1 MHTYTDVVL
10 DNVLL
15 VTNGKGGVGKT
26 SLVANLA
33 GLAAKAGWS
42 VLAVDLDPQ
51 GNLARDLGYLDR
63 SDGGQGLLAAVLLDQ
78 ELSVLEGV
86 RPLGAARGAGR
97 SGAGHSDAGRLDVV
111 AGGPQ
116 VARLS
121 DQLGIEVARS
131 GPAGYGRLSQ
141 VIGALAPAYDLVLC
155 DLPPGDGAIGRAA
168 LRMGRFVLVPTP
180 PDDAGIDGLGRVF
193 AELQLAS
200 ADNPGL
206 EVLGVVLTL
215 VVSGASAVERRARVD
230 LEVLLGDQVTVF
242 ERTIRFAQAAAVA
255 CRGSGLLADEYAAR
269 AASATPWYRAR
280 AEGQP
285 IERYSSAAAGLAED
299 YRLLADEVL
308 VELARRLGIT
318 KPVLPAGV
326 PGKAREAVG

>member
-1 MHTYTDVVL
+1 ML

-26 SLVANLA
+26 SIVANLA

-78 ELSVLEGV
+78 ELSVIEGV
-86 RPLGAARGAGR
+86 RPLDAAKGAA
-97 SGAGHSDAGRLDVV
+97 RLDVV

-131 GPAGYGRLSQ
+131 GPAGYGRLGE
-141 VIGALAPAYDLVLC
+141 VIGTLAPPYDLILC

-206 EVLGVVLTL
+206 EVLGVVLSL
-215 VVSGASAVERRARVD
+215 VVSGAAAVERRARVD
-230 LEVLLGDQVTVF
+230 LEVLLGEKVLVF
-242 ERTIRFAQAAAVA
+242 EHTIRFAQAAAVA
-255 CRGSGLLADEYAAR
+255 CRGRGLLAHEYAAR
-269 AASATPWYRAR
+269 AASATPWYRAK
-280 AEGQP
+280 ASGQP
-285 IERYSSAAAGLAED
+285 VERYSSAAAGLAED
-299 YRLLADEVL
+299 YRQLADEVL
-308 VELARRLGIT
+308 GELAGRLDIA
-318 KPVLPAGV
+318 KPATS
-326 PGKAREAVG
+326 KAREVVG

>member
-1 MHTYTDVVL
+1 ML
-10 DNVLL
+10 DNLLL

-33 GLAAKAGWS
+33 GLAAKAGRS

-78 ELSVLEGV
+78 ELSVVEAV
-86 RPLGAARGAGR
+86 RPLGAARGAGC
-97 SGAGHSDAGRLDVV
+97 SDAGRLDVV

-215 VVSGASAVERRARVD
+215 VVSGASAVERRARAD
-230 LEVLLGDQVTVF
+230 LEVLLGDQVAVF

-255 CRGSGLLADEYAAR
+255 CRGSGLLADE
-269 AASATPWYRAR
+269 
-280 AEGQP
+280 
-285 IERYSSAAAGLAED
+285 
-299 YRLLADEVL
+299 VL
-308 VELARRLGIT
+308 VELAGRLGIT
-318 KPVLPAGV
+318 KPAPPAGV
-326 PGKAREAVG
+326 SGKAREAVG

>member
-1 MHTYTDVVL
+1 ML

-78 ELSVLEGV
+78 ELSVVEGV
-86 RPLGAARGAGR
+86 RPLDAAR
-97 SGAGHSDAGRLDVV
+97 GAGHSDAGCLDVV

-131 GPAGYGRLSQ
+131 GPAGYGRLAE

-168 LRMGRFVLVPTP
+168 LRMGHFVLVPTP

-193 AELQLAS
+193 AELQQAS
-200 ADNPGL
+200 GDSPGL

-215 VVSGASAVERRARVD
+215 VVSGASAVERRARTD
-230 LEVLLGDQVTVF
+230 LEVMLGGQVKVF
-242 ERTIRFAQAAAVA
+242 EHLVRFAQAAAVA

-285 IERYSSAAAGLAED
+285 VERYSSAAAGLAED
-299 YRLLADEVL
+299 YRQLAGEVLGELAD
-308 VELARRLGIT
+308 RLDIT
-318 KPVLPAGV
+318 KPAPPAGA
-326 PGKAREAVG
+326 PGKAREVVG

>member
-1 MHTYTDVVL
+1 ML
-10 DNVLL
+10 DNVIL

-33 GLAAKAGWS
+33 GLATKAGWS
-42 VLAVDLDPQ
+42 VLAIDLDPQ

-78 ELSVLEGV
+78 ELAVVKTV
-86 RPLGAARGAGR
+86 RPLSVTGP
-97 SGAGHSDAGRLDVV
+97 GRLDVV

-131 GPAGYGRLSQ
+131 GPAGYDRLAE
-141 VIGALAPAYDLVLC
+141 VVAELAPSYDLVVC

-168 LRMGRFVLVPTP
+168 MRMGHFVLIPTP

-193 AELQLAS
+193 AELTQAS
-200 ADNPGL
+200 SENPGL

-215 VVSGASAVERRARVD
+215 VVSGASVVEARARAD
-230 LEVLLGDQVTVF
+230 LEQLLGADVTVF
-242 ERTIRFAQAAAVA
+242 SQTIRFAQAAAVA
-255 CRGSGLLADEYAAR
+255 CRGSGRTATEYAQ
-269 AASATPWYRAR
+269 AATEALPWYTAK
-280 AEGQP
+280 ATGAPVQ
-285 IERYSSAAAGLAED
+285 RYSSAAAGLAAD
-299 YRLLADEVL
+299 YRALADEVL
-308 VELARRLGIT
+308 GALAARLAR
-318 KPVLPAGV
+318 PAPAASSAPAAPRASSV
-326 PGKAREAVG
+326 REAVS

>member
-1 MHTYTDVVL
+1 ML

-97 SGAGHSDAGRLDVV
+97 SDAGRLDVV

-168 LRMGRFVLVPTP
+168 LRMGRFVLVPTL

-215 VVSGASAVERRARVD
+215 VVSGASAVERRARAD

-280 AEGQP
+280 AEGRP
-285 IERYSSAAAGLAED
+285 VERYSSAAAALAED

-308 VELARRLGIT
+308 VELAGRLGIT

>member
-1 MHTYTDVVL
+1 ML

-15 VTNGKGGVGKT
+15 VTNGKGGVTKT
-26 SLVANLA
+26 SLVADLA
-33 GLAAKAGWS
+33 GLAVRAGWS

-78 ELSVLEGV
+78 RVRVVEAV
-86 RPLGAARGAGR
+86 RPLAEGRGAGC
-97 SGAGHSDAGRLDVV
+97 SGAGRLDVV

-131 GPAGYGRLSQ
+131 GPAGYSRLAE
-141 VIGALAPAYDLVLC
+141 VIGTLAPSYDLVLC

-193 AELQLAS
+193 A
-200 ADNPGL
+200 
-206 EVLGVVLTL
+206 
-215 VVSGASAVERRARVD
+215 
-230 LEVLLGDQVTVF
+230 
-242 ERTIRFAQAAAVA
+242 
-255 CRGSGLLADEYAAR
+255 
-269 AASATPWYRAR
+269 
-280 AEGQP
+280 
-285 IERYSSAAAGLAED
+285 
-299 YRLLADEVL
+299 
-308 VELARRLGIT
+308 
-318 KPVLPAGV
+318 
-326 PGKAREAVG
+326 

>member
-1 MHTYTDVVL
+1 VL

-63 SDGGQGLLAAVLLDQ
+63 SDGGQSLLAAVLLDQ

-97 SGAGHSDAGRLDVV
+97 SDAGRLDVV

-121 DQLGIEVARS
+121 DQLGIDVARS
-131 GPAGYGRLSQ
+131 GPAGYGCLSE

-155 DLPPGDGAIGRAA
+155 DLPP
-168 LRMGRFVLVPTP
+168 VPTP

-215 VVSGASAVERRARVD
+215 VVSGASAVERRARAD

-285 IERYSSAAAGLAED
+285 VERYSSAASGLAED

-308 VELARRLGIT
+308 VELAGRLCIT
-318 KPVLPAGV
+318 KPAPPAGV

>member
-1 MHTYTDVVL
+1 ML

-33 GLAAKAGWS
+33 GLAAMAGWS

-63 SDGGQGLLAAVLLDQ
+63 SDGGQGVLAAVLLDQ
-78 ELSVLEGV
+78 EIEPVRGV
-86 RPLGAARGAGR
+86 RPLADDAGAVHPGAGQ
-97 SGAGHSDAGRLDVV
+97 LDVI
-111 AGGPQ
+111 AGGPH

-131 GPAGYGRLSQ
+131 GPSGYGRLAE
-141 VIGALAPAYDLVLC
+141 VIGALASAYDLVVC

-168 LRMGRFVLVPTP
+168 VRMGHFVVIPTP

-200 ADNPGL
+200 DDNPGL

-215 VVSGASAVERRARVD
+215 VVSGASVVERRARAD
-230 LEVLLGDQVTVF
+230 LDALLGDKVKVF
-242 ERTIRFAQAAAVA
+242 DHTIRFAQAAAVA
-255 CRGSGLLADEYAAR
+255 CRSNGLLAEEYAAR
-269 AASATPWYRAR
+269 AVAATPWYRAK
-280 AEGQP
+280 AESQP
-285 IERYSSAAAGLAED
+285 VERYSSAAAGLASD
-299 YRLLADEVL
+299 YRLVVDEILA
-308 VELARRLGIT
+308 ELAGHLGVA
-318 KPVLPAGV
+318 KPALAQ
-326 PGKAREAVG
+326 AREAVS

>member
-1 MHTYTDVVL
+1 ML

-63 SDGGQGLLAAVLLDQ
+63 SDGGQGLLAAILLDQ
-78 ELSVLEGV
+78 ALSVIEAV
-86 RPLGAARGAGR
+86 RPLDAAKG
-97 SGAGHSDAGRLDVV
+97 AGRLDVL

-131 GPAGYGRLSQ
+131 GPAGYGRLAE
-141 VIGALAPAYDLVLC
+141 VIGTLSSAYDLVVC

-168 LRMGRFVLVPTP
+168 LHMGRFVLVPTP

-200 ADNPGL
+200 GDNPGL
-206 EVLGVVLTL
+206 EVLGIVLSL
-215 VVSGASAVERRARVD
+215 VLSGAAAVERRARAD
-230 LEVLLGDQVTVF
+230 LEVLLGGKVKLF

-255 CRGSGLLADEYAAR
+255 CRGSGLLAHEYAAR
-269 AASATPWYRAR
+269 AASATPWYKAH

-285 IERYSSAAAGLAED
+285 VERYSSAAAGLAED

-308 VELARRLGIT
+308 GELAGRLDIVT
-318 KPVLPAGV
+318 TATC
-326 PGKAREAVG
+326 KAREVVG

>member
-86 RPLGAARGAGR
+86 RPLGAARGAG
-97 SGAGHSDAGRLDVV
+97 HSDAGRLDVV

-131 GPAGYGRLSQ
+131 GPAGYGRLSE
-141 VIGALAPAYDLVLC
+141 VIGALASAYDLVLC

-168 LRMGRFVLVPTP
+168 LRMGHFVLVPTP

-200 ADNPGL
+200 ADNPAL

-230 LEVLLGDQVTVF
+230 LEVLLGDQVKVF
-242 ERTIRFAQAAAVA
+242 EHTIRFAQAAAVA

-280 AEGQP
+280 AEGRP
-285 IERYSSAAAGLAED
+285 VERYSSAAAGLAED

-308 VELARRLGIT
+308 VELAGRLGIT
-318 KPVLPAGV
+318 KPAPHAGV

>member
-1 MHTYTDVVL
+1 ML

-63 SDGGQGLLAAVLLDQ
+63 SDGGQSLLAAVLLDQ

-97 SGAGHSDAGRLDVV
+97 SDAGRLDVV

-121 DQLGIEVARS
+121 DQLGIDVARS
-131 GPAGYGRLSQ
+131 GPAGYGCLSE

-215 VVSGASAVERRARVD
+215 VVSGASAVERRARAD

-285 IERYSSAAAGLAED
+285 VERYSSAASGLAED

-308 VELARRLGIT
+308 VELAGRLCIT
-318 KPVLPAGV
+318 KPAPPAGV

>member
-1 MHTYTDVVL
+1 VL

-26 SLVANLA
+26 SVVANLA
-33 GLAAKAGWS
+33 GLAARAGWS

-63 SDGGQGLLAAVLLDQ
+63 SDGGQGLLAAVLLD
-78 ELSVLEGV
+78 SGLEPVRGV
-86 RPLGAARGAGR
+86 RPLSDDAGAVR
-97 SGAGHSDAGRLDVV
+97 SGAGQLDVI

-131 GPAGYGRLSQ
+131 GPGGYGRLAE
-141 VIGALAPAYDLVLC
+141 VIGNLAPAYDLVIC

-168 LRMGRFVLVPTP
+168 MRMGHFVLVPTQ

-200 ADNPGL
+200 GDNAGL
-206 EVLGVVLTL
+206 EVLGVALTL
-215 VVSGASAVERRARVD
+215 VVSGASAIERRARAD
-230 LEVLLGDQVTVF
+230 LEVLLGDKVKVF
-242 ERTIRFAQAAAVA
+242 EQTIRFAQAAAVA
-255 CRGSGLLADEYAAR
+255 CRGSGLLAEEYATR
-269 AASATPWYRAR
+269 AASAIPWYRAR

-285 IERYSSAAAGLAED
+285 VERYSSAAAGLAED

-308 VELARRLGIT
+308 VELAGRLGIT
-318 KPVLPAGV
+318 KPA
-326 PGKAREAVG
+326 KAVKAARAKDKEVVR

>member
-1 MHTYTDVVL
+1 MPYACISYTDVVL

-78 ELSVLEGV
+78 ELSVVEAV
-86 RPLGAARGAGR
+86 RPLAEDRGSER
-97 SGAGHSDAGRLDVV
+97 SGAGRLDVV

-131 GPAGYGRLSQ
+131 GPAGYGRLLD

-168 LRMGRFVLVPTP
+168 LRMGHFVLVPTP
-180 PDDAGIDGLGRVF
+180 PDDAGIDGLGQIF

-215 VVSGASAVERRARVD
+215 VVSGATAVERRARAD
-230 LEVLLGDQVTVF
+230 LEVLLGDQVAVF

-280 AEGQP
+280 AEGRP
-285 IERYSSAAAGLAED
+285 VERYSSAAAGLAED
-299 YRLLADEVL
+299 YRLLAGEVL
-308 VELARRLGIT
+308 VELAGRLGIT
-318 KPVLPAGV
+318 KPALPAGV
-326 PGKAREAVG
+326 PGEARETVG

>member
-1 MHTYTDVVL
+1 ML

-33 GLAAKAGWS
+33 GLAARAGWS

-51 GNLARDLGYLDR
+51 GNLARDLGYLER

-78 ELSVLEGV
+78 ELSVVEAV
-86 RPLGAARGAGR
+86 RHLDAARG
-97 SGAGHSDAGRLDVV
+97 AGRLDVV

-131 GPAGYGRLSQ
+131 GPAGYGRLGE
-141 VIGALAPAYDLVLC
+141 VVGALASSYDLVVC

-168 LRMGRFVLVPTP
+168 MRMGRFVLIPTP

-193 AELQLAS
+193 AELTQAS

-215 VVSGASAVERRARVD
+215 VVSGANAIERRARAD
-230 LEVLLGDQVTVF
+230 LTGLLGGQVKVF
-242 ERTIRFAQAAAVA
+242 EHTIRFAQAAAVD
-255 CRGSGLLADEYAAR
+255 CRGSGLTAGEYAEKAV
-269 AASATPWYRAR
+269 SATPWYRAR

-285 IERYSSAAAGLAED
+285 VERYSSAAAGLASD
-299 YRLLADEVL
+299 YQLLADEVL
-308 VELARRLGIT
+308 GDLAARLGGAG
-318 KPVLPAGV
+318 LAMPAAA
-326 PGKAREAVG
+326 PGKARVAVGR

>member
-1 MHTYTDVVL
+1 VL

-26 SLVANLA
+26 SLVANLT

-42 VLAVDLDPQ
+42 VLAIDLDPQ

-78 ELSVLEGV
+78 ELAVIKRV
-86 RPLGAARGAGR
+86 RPLDGAGP
-97 SGAGHSDAGRLDVV
+97 GRLDVV

-131 GPAGYGRLSQ
+131 GPAGYDRLAE
-141 VIGALAPAYDLVLC
+141 VVAELAPSYDLVVC

-168 LRMGRFVLVPTP
+168 MRMGHVVLIPTP

-193 AELQLAS
+193 AELTQAS
-200 ADNPGL
+200 SENPGL

-215 VVSGASAVERRARVD
+215 VVSGASVVEARARAD
-230 LEVLLGDQVTVF
+230 LEQLLGADVTVF
-242 ERTIRFAQAAAVA
+242 SQTVRQAAAVA
-255 CRGSGLLADEYAAR
+255 CRGSGRTATEYAQ
-269 AASATPWYRAR
+269 AATEALPWYTAKAAGAPVR
-280 AEGQP
+280 
-285 IERYSSAAAGLAED
+285 RYSSAAAGLAAD
-299 YRLLADEVL
+299 YRSLAGEVL
-308 VELARRLGIT
+308 GALAARLART
-318 KPVLPAGV
+318 VPVASAG
-326 PGKAREAVG
+326 PTAPSRQKAVS